1 MFKFIEIKM
10 NIDRLVC
17 DHKNIFIVEKNNTI
31 SLNEKVIFESL
42 KSTDAR
48 FCINNYY
55 TYGDSETRYLGN
67 FKNNKEIIFEYNFS
81 SNCIWKNFIVN
92 IKNYR
97 YDEKDGKV
105 KGSYFLLN
113 YDTSEE
119 KLLLKDVEESI
130 VLIYNLNKNGIC
142 RFGNILSSLYLL
154 TGDFKW
160 ELDLQNEL
168 SLQNEIKIQQLFDVC
183 DNLLWVW
190 LTNYQLVGIDV
201 DSSRIIHNYFP
212 LHNLM
217 QTGLVYVN
225 HLKYNKQ
232 ENCIYFFEQGYFI
245 QIQLATQQTQLLWHN
260 AEYDTGSSVIHDDYV
275 YFVGGKRQSFFKNQI
290 GVFDRKLN
298 DVIWQ
303 TQIKI
308 NGYESIQQIE
318 VASNKIYVR
327 TTEGNLH
334 IFEKEKVVNLKES
347 SE

>member
-1 MFKFIEIKM
+1 MYKYFK
-10 NIDRLVC
+10 
-17 DHKNIFIVEKNNTI
+17 TI
-31 SLNEKVIFESL
+31 SEVKDFILISNLLIIQNKQNQIFLEEKVIVEFGLDFRSWDIFVVFNDKEDNANFYSL
-42 KSTDAR
+42 VT
-48 FCINNYY
+48 
-55 TYGDSETRYLGN
+55 
-67 FKNNKEIIFEYNFS
+67 KNNIIKNSVSITNNKRETLFGITNNNKLVEFEISNSTINSFEYHILYDWENVMKIENS
-81 SNCIWKNFIVN
+81 KILIWDKRK
-92 IKNYR
+92 IK
-97 YDEKDGKV
+97 
-105 KGSYFLLN
+105 L
-113 YDTSEE
+113 
-119 KLLLKDVEESI
+119 
-130 VLIYNLNKNGIC
+130 
-142 RFGNILSSLYLL
+142 
-154 TGDFKW
+154 FKIQLQFW

-201 DSSRIIHNYFP
+201 DSSSIIHNYFP

-225 HLKYNKQ
+225 HLKYNNQ

-260 AEYDTGSSVIHDDYV
+260 AEYDTGLSVIHDDYV

-303 TQIKI
+303 TQIEI

-334 IFEKEKVVNLKES
+334 IFEKEKVINLKES

>member
-1 MFKFIEIKM
+1 MYKYFK
-10 NIDRLVC
+10 
-17 DHKNIFIVEKNNTI
+17 TI
-31 SLNEKVIFESL
+31 SEVKDFILISNLLIIQNKQNQIFLEEKVIVEFGLDFRSWDNFVVFNDKEDNANFYSL
-42 KSTDAR
+42 VT
-48 FCINNYY
+48 
-55 TYGDSETRYLGN
+55 
-67 FKNNKEIIFEYNFS
+67 KNNIIKNSVSVTNNKRETLFGITNNNKLVEFEISNSTINSFEYHILYNWENVMKIENS
-81 SNCIWKNFIVN
+81 KILIWDKRK
-92 IKNYR
+92 IK
-97 YDEKDGKV
+97 
-105 KGSYFLLN
+105 L
-113 YDTSEE
+113 
-119 KLLLKDVEESI
+119 
-130 VLIYNLNKNGIC
+130 
-142 RFGNILSSLYLL
+142 
-154 TGDFKW
+154 FKIQLQFW

-201 DSSRIIHNYFP
+201 DSSSIIHNYFP

-260 AEYDTGSSVIHDDYV
+260 AEYDTGLSVIHDDYV

-327 TTEGNLH
+327 TTEGKLH
-334 IFEKEKVVNLKES
+334 IFEKEKVINLKES
-347 SE
+347 SK